1 MNCPYCNS
9 QNAYGAIV
17 CSSCGASLVPQ
28 QVNSNYQPMQNDQ
41 YQQNQMNDVQQ
52 TQFIQQNTQAYPQP
66 AYNGQNAYE
75 QQGYQNQQYYNQQDY
90 SQNQPAEYY
99 NPDSFDSNFAA
110 GNVVKSAPMKRSTKI
125 MLIVIG
131 IIIVVLGI
139 GYTVIQQNV
148 YSPQAT
154 IQRYVKSL
162 QEGNFDEANNMTDWS
177 SSKIPENYRTLLTSA
192 IGRASKNHM
201 SYMNVDNGPYNSFK
215 LSYKVGD
222 RDASTVVTLV
232 PAGKQW
238 LFFDSYKVQ
247 YPPLGHI
254 NITVPNEVDK
264 IKVND
269 SEINLS
275 ALKKS
280 PKYSGDTYSSDY
292 GYSEYTS
299 TTEYKLP
306 AYPGSYRVESAK
318 NSQLWTT
325 NSTDVLISGK
335 DSSESASLELE
346 ATETLKD
353 ELTKAIQKHVDKCVA
368 STEADVPESCRF
380 ASFNYYTSYSY
391 DNIKRSVNGT
401 PTLDQ
406 VDMSSGTFQSDE
418 IGVDI
423 SYRWKDDD
431 DDDSEWRDDHTTNS
445 GYVYGKFS
453 IKNNKLVIDFNQ
465 D

>member
-28 QVNSNYQPMQNDQ
+28 QANSSYQPMQSAQ

-66 AYNGQNAYE
+66 VYSSQNTYE
-75 QQGYQNQQYYNQQDY
+75 QQDYSNQQYYNQQDY
-90 SQNQPAEYY
+90 SQNQPTEYY
-99 NPDSFDSNFAA
+99 APDSFNPNFVA
-110 GNVVKSAPMKRSTKI
+110 GNVVRSTPMKHSTKI

-131 IIIVVLGI
+131 IVIVVLGI

-177 SSKIPENYRTLLTSA
+177 SSKVPENYRALLTSA

-201 SYMNVDNGPYNSFK
+201 SYMSVDSGPYNSFK
-215 LSYKVGD
+215 LSYKIGNS
-222 RDASTVVTLV
+222 DASAVISLV

-247 YPPLGHI
+247 YPPFGHI
-254 NITVPNEVDK
+254 TITVPNEVDK

-275 ALKKS
+275 TLKKS
-280 PKYSGDTYSSDY
+280 PKYDGESYSSEY
-292 GYSEYTS
+292 GYSVYTS
-299 TTEYKLP
+299 ATEYRLP
-306 AYPGSYRVESAK
+306 VYPGAYHIESAK
-318 NSQLWTT
+318 SSQLWTT
-325 NSTDVLISGK
+325 NSADASISEK
-335 DSSESASLELE
+335 DSSESAVLELE

-368 STEADVPESCRF
+368 STETDIPESCRF
-380 ASFNYYTSYSY
+380 ASFSYYTSYKY
-391 DNIKRSVNGT
+391 DNIKRSVNST
-401 PTLDQ
+401 PMLDQ
-406 VDMSSGTFQSDE
+406 VNMSSGTFQSDE
-418 IGVDI
+418 VGVDI
-423 SYRWKDDD
+423 TYRYKDDD
-431 DDDSEWRDDHTTNS
+431 DDSDWRDSHTRNS

-453 IKNNKLVIDFNQ
+453 IKDNKLVIDFNQ